1 MKRIARFGSI
11 QKKDGSTIHVVLYL
25 ALSFLLLF
33 AVLAWQQ
40 GWLTHSS
47 LVGTAQWEPRP
58 PDMLQ
63 RVSVSRLGVEGNRDS
78 FSPSISADGRYVAFL
93 SSADNLVDDDTN
105 GYRDVFI
112 FDREAGDV
120 TRISVGYDGSEAN
133 GDSSDAHI
141 SNDGRFVAF
150 VSEATNLVEGDE
162 NGFSDVF
169 LYERERGAIRLVSE
183 SQDGV
188 QGDNRSLQPAISANG
203 RFIAFVSLAQSL
215 GANDENDAS
224 DIFIYDATHDSL
236 ELISVASDDRQA
248 QDTSKYPAISSD
260 GRFVVYQSKASNLA
274 AGDHNNM
281 YDIFLRDR
289 QEDTTEL
296 ISRGIQGNAGN
307 MESQRPSISDD
318 GRFIAFE
325 SWASDLVDGDANF
338 QSDIF
343 VVERDTGEAELIS
356 VSSLGSQANHVN
368 GGAVISGD
376 GRYVAFSSMAG
387 NLVPNDGNRSFD
399 VYVRD
404 REFGQTQLVSMN
416 LNGGAGNGTSISPA
430 LTAAGNN
437 IVFDSLATDLVA
449 GDRNEHID
457 VFVFYAPSMVETVQ
471 HSIYLPLVVKP

>member
-1 MKRIARFGSI
+1 MKRTGLLGFIRKRNGSGI
-11 QKKDGSTIHVVLYL
+11 RTILCLGLSLSVLL
-25 ALSFLLLF
+25 A
-33 AVLAWQQ
+33 ALAWQR
-40 GWLTHSS
+40 GWLGYRY
-47 LVGTAQWEPRP
+47 LNGTARWAPRP
-58 PDMLQ
+58 PEVLQ

-78 FSPSISADGRYVAFL
+78 FSPSISADGRYVVFL
-93 SSADNLVDDDTN
+93 SSADNLVDEDNN

-120 TRISVGYDGSEAN
+120 TRISMGYDGSEAN

-141 SNDGRFVAF
+141 SNDGRFVTF
-150 VSEATNLVEGDE
+150 VSEATNLVKDDN
-162 NGFSDVF
+162 NGFGDVF
-169 LYERERGAIRLVSE
+169 LYERMRGTIRLVSRT
-183 SQDGV
+183 QDGV
-188 QGDNRSLQPAISANG
+188 QGDNRSLQPAISADG
-203 RFIAFVSLAQSL
+203 RFIAFVSLSDTL
-215 GANDENDAS
+215 SANDENDAS
-224 DIFIYDATHDSL
+224 DVFIYDATDDSL
-236 ELISVASDDRQA
+236 ELASVASDDRQA

-260 GRFVVYQSKASNLA
+260 GRFIVYQSKASNLA

-289 QEDTTEL
+289 QEGTTEL
-296 ISRGIQGNAGN
+296 ISRGLQGNAGN

-325 SWASDLVDGDANF
+325 SWASDLIEGDDNY

-343 VVERDTGEAELIS
+343 VFDRDKGEAEL
-356 VSSLGSQANHVN
+356 VSLSSQGSQADHVN

-376 GRYVAFSSMAG
+376 GRYVAFSSMAS

-404 REFGQTQLVSMN
+404 RKSGQTHLVSMN
-416 LNGGAGNGTSISPA
+416 LNGSAGNGTSISPA

-449 GDRNEHID
+449 EDRNEHID
-457 VFVFYAPSMVETVQ
+457 VFVFYAPATAETVQ
-471 HSIYLPLVVKP
+471 HSIYLPFVAKP